1 MSAVYRDFS
10 LRLTQWE
17 SKEKHLKDENNSLR
31 ADSDDSKLQLK
42 RIQEVL
48 DAGDDG
54 DAITQQ
60 LVRLGTLSTHVHTH
74 THTHSLSHTIP
85 LSLSHTHTLTLS
97 HSLPFSLRHTH
108 THTHTCILIH
118 TDTLTKRRLHTHVTT
133 LSQITKHTRI

>member
-1 MSAVYRDFS
+1 MSAVYHDFS

-60 LVRLGTLSTHVHTH
+60 LVRLGTVSTHTNTHSLSISLSHTH
-74 THTHSLSHTIP
+74 THTHL
-85 LSLSHTHTLTLS
+85 
-97 HSLPFSLRHTH
+97 HTH
-108 THTHTCILIH
+108 TH
-118 TDTLTKRRLHTHVTT
+118 
-133 LSQITKHTRI
+133 